1 VLTKDLT
8 RLILKLMED
17 EEKKEVAV
25 NSNDIAWIKQTLSD
39 IKQEVKKTNGRV
51 TNLEM
56 WKANSLG
63 WIAGV
68 ASVVTTIVAT
78 LVSGLWILAKAL
90 VGG

>member
-1 VLTKDLT
+1 
-8 RLILKLMED
+8 MED